1 MTETIAMG
9 QAARPTSGLA
19 ALAGREVRRYLRNP
33 VFLAGV
39 VFTALAVKSWHPGR
53 VQEIGTISAYP
64 AIFLGGS
71 GLIAAFW
78 LTQSTRRSAEA
89 LDVTP
94 TTPQAR
100 TAAICAVAIVPFALG
115 WLSFG
120 IFVRIQPL
128 DGVWRY
134 GAFSSS
140 DRMAVLVSQ
149 IVVPTL
155 GGPLLGIALARWVR
169 FPGTAIVAFLFL
181 YGWVSLISILA
192 WAHSNSLPFVMLRF
206 FAPFTFFTLTDGPH
220 NVDTWR
226 GSPWFFV
233 GWQLGLCAVAVTVA
247 LLRGADGRRQR
258 RLVQVLIAAAAVT
271 VLMYALT
278 VTGGW
283 NHPVMSHLGQAPV
296 PIGHSPHPTNR

>member
-1 MTETIAMG
+1 MTETIAVG
-9 QAARPTSGLA
+9 RAATPTPRLT
-19 ALAGREVRRYLRNP
+19 ALVGRETRRYVRNP

-39 VFTALAVKSWHPGR
+39 VFTALAVKSWHAGA
-53 VQEIGTISAYP
+53 VQEIGTISPYP

-71 GLIAAFW
+71 GMIAAFS

-100 TAAICAVAIVPFALG
+100 TAALCAVAIVPFVLG

-120 IFVRIQPL
+120 MFVRIQPL

-140 DRMAVLVSQ
+140 DRMAVLLSQ

-181 YGWVSLISILA
+181 YGWVSLITILA
-192 WAHSNSLPFVMLRF
+192 WNHANSVPFVMLRF
-206 FAPFTFFTLTDGPH
+206 FAPFTFFTLTDGPG

-247 LLRGADGRRQR
+247 LLRGADARRKR
-258 RLVQVLIAAAAVT
+258 RLVRVLIGVAAVT
-271 VLMYALT
+271 ALMYALT

-283 NHPVMSHLGQAPV
+283 AHPVVSHLGQAPTS
-296 PIGHSPHPTNR
+296 IAHSPHPTNR

>member
-1 MTETIAMG
+1 
-9 QAARPTSGLA
+9 
-19 ALAGREVRRYLRNP
+19 V
-33 VFLAGV
+33 
-39 VFTALAVKSWHPGR
+39 
-53 VQEIGTISAYP
+53 
-64 AIFLGGS
+64 
-71 GLIAAFW
+71 
-78 LTQSTRRSAEA
+78 
-89 LDVTP
+89 
-94 TTPQAR
+94 TPQAR
-100 TAAICAVAIVPFALG
+100 AAAICAVAIVPFLLG

-120 IFVRIQPL
+120 MFVRIQPL

-140 DRMAVLVSQ
+140 DRMAVLLSQ

-206 FAPFTFFTLTDGPH
+206 FAPFTFFTLTDGPY

-233 GWQLGLCAVAVTVA
+233 GWQLGLCAAAFVLDEPASAVVDVTPTGRAWRTAVRALAGSVLLGFAIACVA
-247 LLRGADGRRQR
+247 RRYSGEPGTQASAAAF
-258 RLVQVLIAAAAVT
+258 VLIVPGFLPFAARWVQT
-271 VLMYALT
+271 FP
-278 VTGGW
+278 VTGPDPRGLSSTTFW
-283 NHPVMSHLGQAPV
+283 WLAGTACLAAIAASV
-296 PIGHSPHPTNR
+296 PEFRRRSSP